1 MARRVGFGDKR
12 REETRER
19 DGDDAA
25 PDLAA
30 ETTGAPDAAAKGPKK
45 AGPVARLVIILFLL
59 LWLALWSYG
68 IHEAWSAASDLFEQ
82 SEWEAFDYAM
92 LAFFAVWL
100 TGALIGW
107 AFGVVILFVMLF
119 GKEVERSPEE
129 QAARWK
135 RKLARRRSKDT
146 A

>member
-1 MARRVGFGDKR
+1 MARRVGFGDRR
-12 REETRER
+12 RETPQES
-19 DGDDAA
+19 DDDAA
-25 PDLAA
+25 TPERPDEAA
-30 ETTGAPDAAAKGPKK
+30 VAERAAAKGPKK

-107 AFGVVILFVMLF
+107 AFGVVILVVMLF
-119 GKEVERSPEE
+119 GKEVDRSPEE